1 MTVVAFV
8 NDVDAETRVESAH
21 AGFVTALSKNV
32 AAHGPKES
40 AHAIFMTDRAEVVSP
55 HGPIESAHVPF
66 VTAHERSCST
76 RTPPSAAH
84 RCWAGARVSRTPS
97 PTAACGIVTGVSFGV
112 RMMVGRRTAVGGT
125 IATERTTA
133 DRELVL
139 LARKGDEGD
148 ASFRVLY
155 ERHGPEVLA
164 FVAHLVR
171 DGALAEDVLQE
182 TFLRAHGALE
192 SYDEER
198 SFRAWILGIA
208 RNAAIDA
215 IRARLK
221 RERIVEEKAK
231 RPPPPAPAP
240 VPEAER
246 REEAELAR
254 AALDALPPESRALL
268 IQRHGLDM
276 KMAELAESLA
286 VTEKTATARLR
297 AALLRFTE
305 ALLQARGRS

>member
-1 MTVVAFV
+1 MKEVGS
-8 NDVDAETRVESAH
+8 ETRVVSGLPQVVATRDTLESAD
-21 AGFVTALSKNV
+21 AGFVSPFASGVVTDTADASRPAGPLQASVTLSLTKPLREV
-32 AAHGPKES
+32 RA
-40 AHAIFMTDRAEVVSP
+40 TDVVSS
-55 HGPIESAHVPF
+55 GD
-66 VTAHERSCST
+66 
-76 RTPPSAAH
+76 
-84 RCWAGARVSRTPS
+84 
-97 PTAACGIVTGVSFGV
+97 GVGV
-112 RMMVGRRTAVGGT
+112 T
-125 IATERTTA
+125 IATERTTT

-139 LARKGDEGD
+139 LARRGTDGD

-171 DGALAEDVLQE
+171 DAALAEDVLQE

-221 RERIVEEKAK
+221 RERIIEEKAK
-231 RPPPPAPAP
+231 RPLPPAPAP

-305 ALLQARGRS
+305 ALLDARGRS